1 MNSIYIKNL
10 EVYAFHGVLP
20 QENVVGNTFFV
31 TVRLDC
37 DLSRAMETDSVEYS
51 VNYAEVV
58 EIIKGQ
64 MAVTSKTLENVVF
77 RIREALQQHFPQ
89 VCSGMVKVAKQS
101 PPIPGAKAEEVAV
114 SVEF

>member
-1 MNSIYIKNL
+1 MNSIYINNL

-20 QENVVGNTFFV
+20 QENVVGNIFYV
-31 TVRLDC
+31 SVRLDC
-37 DLSRAMETDSVEYS
+37 DLSRAMEADSVEYS

-58 EIIKGQ
+58 EIIKAQ

-77 RIREALQQHFPQ
+77 RIREALQQSFPQ

-114 SVEF
+114 SVDF

>member
-1 MNSIYIKNL
+1 MKNARFHA
-10 EVYAFHGVLP
+10 YHGVLP

-37 DLSRAMETDSVEYS
+37 DLSRAMEADSVEYS

-58 EIIKGQ
+58 EIIKQQ

-77 RIREALQQHFPQ
+77 RIREVLQQHFPQ
-89 VCSGMVKVAKQS
+89 VSSGMVKVAKQS
-101 PPIPGAKAEEVAV
+101 PPISGAKAEEVAV
-114 SVEF
+114 SVDF

>member
-1 MNSIYIKNL
+1 MNSIYINNL

-20 QENVVGNTFFV
+20 QENVVGNIFYV
-31 TVRLDC
+31 SVRLDC
-37 DLSRAMETDSVEYS
+37 DLSRAMEADSVEYS

-58 EIIKGQ
+58 EIIKAQ
-64 MAVTSKTLENVVF
+64 MAVTSTTLENVVF
-77 RIREALQQHFPQ
+77 RIREALQQCFPQ

-114 SVEF
+114 SVDF